1 VPTVLNVTSV
11 RAPRILLTAA
21 VAAFGLLLSGCATA
35 ASSASAPSASA
46 SGSASQSSSGSA
58 GVPATSASPSATNPY
73 GTVTVDPPGPND
85 PVLTV
90 SGGTAG
96 TVSFTVRQ
104 LEALGLTTVTVSE
117 PFVKKQETFTGVP
130 MSAVLTKAGIPSGA
144 RIDTVALNDYHYAN
158 VSSAFSDSSGL
169 IATRVGAGPVPFDAG
184 GPIRLVFPDG
194 SALSTVLDAWNW
206 SLATIT
212 VTTSDTTG

>member
-1 VPTVLNVTSV
+1 VL
-11 RAPRILLTAA
+11 
-21 VAAFGLLLSGCATA
+21 GLLLSGCATA
-35 ASSASAPSASA
+35 ASSASTPSTSASA
-46 SGSASQSSSGSA
+46 SASAS
-58 GVPATSASPSATNPY
+58 VPTTSASPSATNPY
-73 GTVTVDPPGPND
+73 GTVAVDPPGPND

-96 TVSFTVRQ
+96 TVAFTIGQ
-104 LEALGLTTVTVSE
+104 LEALGLATVTVSE

-144 RIDTVALNDYHYAN
+144 RIDTVALNDYHYAD
-158 VSSAFSDSSGL
+158 VSSAFSDSSAL

-212 VTTSDTTG
+212 VTTSDATG